1 MRAHQASGL
10 NPAALS
16 LSAERAR
23 RYDHLAHIP
32 EGTAALAT
40 QDILQ
45 QLNNI
50 SCGGRCAVGSGGK
63 SVGARAAPGAAAVGV
78 QRCSAWAWAS
88 VLRSVAARRELS
100 GRAQSAKGCARTPAN
115 MSKAC

>member
-1 MRAHQASGL
+1 MRESIPDGGP
-10 NPAALS
+10 NPTALT
-16 LSAERAR
+16 LSEERAR

-63 SVGARAAPGAAAVGV
+63 SVGARSAPGGAACRRAG
-78 QRCSAWAWAS
+78 
-88 VLRSVAARRELS
+88 LRRMCQPGCLAA
-100 GRAQSAKGCARTPAN
+100 
-115 MSKAC
+115 